1 MNDSLL
7 QISDFQ
13 SKFSMLRIKSNYFD
27 VFKIQNNSYLAT
39 AIFEAI
45 YFLKSF
51 SIFDESSF
59 IAGTIHKI

>member
-39 AIFEAI
+39 
-45 YFLKSF
+45 
-51 SIFDESSF
+51 SIFDELSF